1 MSPIPHHCILL
12 ILYVRVMIKI
22 KNQIIKHFI
31 TDQLRVLPVPGKTLI
46 IRHLTFW
53 FLIESFDHRSGKL
66 IQLIWAFRDFRNA
79 GNLDSVQRSARKLCL
94 VCFRIP
100 TLYQLNDDNKRFIIA
115 GKAFGFWS
123 KTNKLI
129 INSSSWIQCVAII
142 PPIFYKFFLIKKC
155 KIFCILL

>member
-12 ILYVRVMIKI
+12 IYIMYMHVVRIMIKI

-31 TDQLRVLPVPGKTLI
+31 SNKLRVLTAPGKTLT
-46 IRHLTFW
+46 IRHWTFW
-53 FLIESFDHRSGKL
+53 FLIESIHHRSGKFQRL
-66 IQLIWAFRDFRNA
+66 IQAFRDIRNA
-79 GNLDSVQRSARKLCL
+79 ENFDSASARNLCL

-123 KTNKLI
+123 KTNELF
-129 INSSSWIQCVAII
+129 INSNSLIQCVAIASAL
-142 PPIFYKFFLIKKC
+142 YNLKKVNS
-155 KIFCILL
+155 FVFST